1 MSAFSLFTCLP
12 LVVVAIF
19 ISDRTYA
26 WGKRNRVFLQKDALQ
41 PADWVKNPVSFVR
54 VRPGLSEKCSALTA
68 SKIWLSISLLGEP
81 VVVN

>member
-1 MSAFSLFTCLP
+1 MGS
-12 LVVVAIF
+12 
-19 ISDRTYA
+19 
-26 WGKRNRVFLQKDALQ
+26 RNRVFYKNTSLQ

-54 VRPGLSEKCSALTA
+54 VRPGLSEKCSGLTA